1 VPKRVGKG
9 SDVRRRRGGILWV
22 VLILGAVSAVLGAS
36 VAGWGYWHFSRSL
49 PRIDSLGDYK
59 PPLITK
65 VWDRDGKRLLAS
77 FFDQRRTLVPLET
90 VPKVVVDAFLAAED
104 DGFFEHGGV
113 DYLGIVRAVFKNVFS
128 GRKAQGASTITQQTA
143 RAFLLTKEKTYVRK
157 IKEILLTWRI
167 EERFSK
173 EEILY
178 LYLNHI
184 YFGAGSYG
192 VQEASRHYFG
202 HDVNEVSL
210 AEAAML
216 ASLPKS
222 PNNYNPIRF
231 PERAQ
236 KRREWVLDMMV
247 KKGFSSAEDVSKA
260 KADGLS
266 LAPGSNPYL
275 DVAPYYAEHVR
286 RMLEEEYGRE
296 TLYNGGLDVRSA
308 VDLRMQAAARSALKR
323 GLENVDR
330 AQGYR
335 GPLWRAADA
344 TETKTFAAR
353 LAKKKLPAGMLWD
366 LSKLTSAALST
377 EEAFDAAVSPV
388 KPSPGLH
395 VGVRVLEMGVT
406 PKTAKK
412 SKRRRRSRLASVE
425 LGGGYTG
432 LVDLSERAWQKDLGR
447 MGRVWGKG
455 QRPYS
460 WIKPGDV
467 IWVELVGIKDK
478 TLTLKVDQKPLIQG
492 ALVAIDPRTRDVVA
506 MVGGYEFRDSPFNRA
521 VQGRRQPGSAFKPI
535 VYGAGLRSR
544 KFTAATM
551 ISDSPKVFRNAD
563 TGNTWKPKN
572 YAGDFEGDIS
582 VRHCLTHSKNT
593 CSIQIAES
601 VGAAQIRSLAQ
612 ALGVESRLPNDLT
625 ISLGSGEVLPLELTN
640 AYGSLAAGGRY
651 APPVFLSR
659 VQDRHGEK
667 LFASKTRLRQV
678 VSPAVAFLTTSLM
691 RSVVE
696 SGTAQS
702 VRALG
707 REVAGK
713 TGTTNEQRSAWF
725 IGFTPDLVCGVYIGF
740 DNNDPMGRAM
750 TGGGIAAPLW
760 LDFMKTAV
768 GETPK
773 TKFAVPPGITFA
785 AIDPKTGMLAPE
797 GSPTARR
804 ESFITGTVPREFA
817 PLDSASSG
825 IDFEEEY

>member
-1 VPKRVGKG
+1 MV
-9 SDVRRRRGGILWV
+9 
-22 VLILGAVSAVLGAS
+22 AVLSLVGAGI
-36 VAGWGYWHFSRSL
+36 AGWGYWHFSRSL

-65 VWDRDGKRLLAS
+65 VWDREGKRLLAS
-77 FFDQRRTLVPLET
+77 FFDQRRTIVPLDH

-113 DYLGIVRAVFKNVFS
+113 DYLGIVRAVFKNIFS

-173 EEILY
+173 QEILF

-202 HDVNEVSL
+202 HDVSEVTL

-222 PNNYNPIRF
+222 PNNYNPLRF
-231 PERAQ
+231 PDRAKQ
-236 KRREWVLDMMV
+236 RREWVLDMMV
-247 KKGFSSAEDVSKA
+247 KKGLASADDVQQA
-260 KADGLS
+260 KVDGLK
-266 LAPGSNPYL
+266 LAPTDNPYL

-308 VDLRMQAAARSALKR
+308 VDLRVQAAARTALKR
-323 GLENVDR
+323 GLERVDR

-335 GPLWRAADA
+335 GPLWRAEKPSDL
-344 TETKTFAAR
+344 KTLAAR
-353 LAKKKLPAGMLWD
+353 LAARKLQQGMLWD
-366 LSKLTSAALST
+366 LAALDAEVLAT
-377 EEAFDAAVSPV
+377 QKAFDEAIVAV
-388 KPSPGLH
+388 KPGPGIR
-395 VGVRVLEMGVT
+395 VGVRLIELNID
-406 PKTAKK
+406 PKTKK
-412 SKRRRRSRLASVE
+412 PTKKRGRKRFARVDF
-425 LGGGYTG
+425 GGGYTG
-432 LVDLSERAWQKDLGR
+432 LVDLGERAWQKILPGN
-447 MGRVWGKG
+447 MGRVWGKR

-460 WIKPGDV
+460 WLKPGDV
-467 IWVELVGIKDK
+467 VWVELLGIKGSE
-478 TLTLKVDQKPLIQG
+478 LTMRLDQKPLIQG

-506 MVGGYEFRDSPFNRA
+506 MVGGYDFRDSPFNRV

-544 KFTAATM
+544 KFNAATM
-551 ISDSPKVFRNAD
+551 ISDSPKVYRNAD
-563 TGNTWKPKN
+563 KRNSWKPKN
-572 YAGDFEGDIS
+572 YGGDFEGDIS

-640 AYGSLAAGGRY
+640 AYATLATGGRY

-678 VSPAVAFLTTSLM
+678 VSPAVAYLTTSLM

-696 SGTAQS
+696 GGTASS

-725 IGFTPDLVCGVYIGF
+725 IGYTPDLVCGVYIGF

-760 LDFMKTAV
+760 LDFMTIAL
-768 GETPK
+768 GDSPK

-785 AIDPKTGMLAPE
+785 TIDPKTGKLARE
-797 GSPTARR
+797 GSASGRR
-804 ESFITGTVPREFA
+804 ESFLTGTVPKEVA
-817 PLDSASSG
+817 PLDSGMTGAG
-825 IDFEEEY
+825 FEEEF